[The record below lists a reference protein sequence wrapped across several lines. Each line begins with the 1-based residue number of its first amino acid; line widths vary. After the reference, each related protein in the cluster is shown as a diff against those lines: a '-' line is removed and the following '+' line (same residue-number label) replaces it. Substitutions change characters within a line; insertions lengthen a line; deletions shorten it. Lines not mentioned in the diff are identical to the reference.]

1 MPAARADVATDA
13 PGRYAAQLLS
23 HLGHRLPVEVVDGG
37 ERLVFDV
44 GSCDLLVGDA
54 GLVLLARAD
63 TAEGLDRVTDVVGRH
78 LVRFGRRNSLVVTWE
93 PDPS

>member
-13 PGRYAAQLLS
+13 PGRYAKQLLS

-44 GSCDLLVGDA
+44 GSCDLLVGAA

-78 LVRFGRRNSLVVTWE
+78 LVRFGQRNELVVTWA